1 MDKLNQEVK
10 NLIIDFQQIC
20 RENNWNKFAVDVR
33 ATYTTFSIQNL
44 FNKIPSSQVIIESDC
59 VEACKTV
66 VESYEGDGMENMNNR
81 DQVMYDA
88 CKKALANHSL

>member
-1 MDKLNQEVK
+1 MLEQIESILNNSLEDSEYPGDGTLCEVIYK
-10 NLIIDFQQIC
+10 EDIPKIMEQIKALNKSSDISPIID
-20 RENNWNKFAVDVR
+20 
-33 ATYTTFSIQNL
+33 
-44 FNKIPSSQVIIESDC
+44 SDC